1 MLSGQQGL
9 VKIKVLFWVVALA
22 HFTASALSLTV
33 MLAITKSLLMPL
45 LVVMLVKG
53 SSLKINNNRL
63 LLMALLFSW
72 AGDVLLLFTY
82 KNELFFIAGLLSFLC
97 AHIMYIFY
105 FSHIKGPQPSL
116 LKHRPWLVVAAL
128 LYVAAFVFL
137 LYPNLGALR
146 LPVLVY
152 ACVIITMLL
161 YSLHAYRQLPK
172 QTANT
177 FVVGAVFFVL
187 SDSLL
192 AINKFYAPF
201 PLAGVAI
208 MLTYCLAQYCIIS
221 GGISRTNIAP

>member
-9 VKIKVLFWVVALA
+9 VKIKVLFWLVALA
-22 HFTASALSLTV
+22 HFTASVLSLTV
-33 MLAITKSLLMPL
+33 VLAITKSLLMPL
-45 LVVMLVKG
+45 LAVMLAKG
-53 SSLKINNNRL
+53 SSLNINNNRL

-82 KNELFFIAGLLSFLC
+82 KNELFFIAGLISFLC

-105 FSHIKGPQPSL
+105 FANIKGPHPSL
-116 LKHRPWLVVAAL
+116 LKQRPWLVVAAL

-146 LPVLVY
+146 LPVMVY

-161 YSLHAYRQLPK
+161 YSLHAYRQLP
-172 QTANT
+172 QPTASL
-177 FVVGAVFFVL
+177 FVWGASFFVL

-208 MLTYCLAQYCIIS
+208 MLTYCLAQYGIIS
-221 GGISRTNIAP
+221 GGIRRAHHT

>member
-9 VKIKVLFWVVALA
+9 VKIKAIFWLVALA

-33 MLAITKSLLMPL
+33 MLAITKTMLMPL
-45 LVVMLVKG
+45 LVLLLVKAVP
-53 SSLKINNNRL
+53 LKANNNRL
-63 LLMALLFSW
+63 LLLALLFSW
-72 AGDVLLLFTY
+72 AGDVLLLFAY
-82 KNELFFIAGLLSFLC
+82 KSELYFIAGLASFLC

-105 FSHIKGPQPSL
+105 FVNIKGPNPSL
-116 LKHRPWLVVAAL
+116 LKQRPWLVGAAL
-128 LYVAAFVFL
+128 LYIAAFLYL

-161 YSLHAYRQLPK
+161 CSLHIYRQLPK

-177 FVVGAVFFVL
+177 FVVGAMFFVF

-208 MLTYCLAQYCIIS
+208 MLTYCLAQYCLVN
-221 GGISRTNIAP
+221 GGIARVNR